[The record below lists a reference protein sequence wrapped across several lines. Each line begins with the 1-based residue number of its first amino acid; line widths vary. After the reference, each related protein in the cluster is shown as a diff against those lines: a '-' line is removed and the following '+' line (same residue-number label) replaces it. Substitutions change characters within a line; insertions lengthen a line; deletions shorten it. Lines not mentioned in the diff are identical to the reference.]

1 MPTSEARMTSPSR
14 SFLIPRLTSLITH
27 RSCSLRRSA
36 LTDFLA
42 ANNISAAQIRDD
54 HDRRVAEAENPNNE
68 EDGQAADE
76 DYEDEASPEPQ
87 PDSPEEKTRKR
98 KRQQAIEK
106 IKKSKEFARR
116 KARRTGEPDDDD
128 EALANEMADE
138 KQRPNPG
145 QLANCEG
152 CGKRFTV
159 TPYSKTGPEGGL
171 LCPACSKKHTG
182 KDKKETPKKRG
193 PERRKIQSNLMDG
206 IALVGSR
213 SLLETCIKKVAD
225 HINDVEEFGDLP
237 PPVMDRLSQILSR
250 NRAVTPRTLDLFLR
264 PLHKELNVYDCA
276 KLATNDFHKILA
288 TMPALTRLNLR
299 FVSQMKDPVFEYM
312 IAREMKIQDLH
323 LDSPNLVTDAIWR
336 QLWIN
341 LGSYLQS
348 LKLWNLDSAFDDE
361 TLEIMSK
368 HCTTLRRLKL
378 KHLAQLG
385 DGALEAISTMQ
396 SLEHLSLDFDKETD
410 PDILLKVISQ
420 TGPKLRSLSLEG
432 FESADDRL
440 PQHIHDNC
448 RALFKLRITRNSDI
462 TDKAIAALFND
473 WSNPPLKRVDFSFL
487 RDVDMSN
494 PEGPPEPVGL
504 ASDGFI
510 ALMKHSGSKLM
521 KLKTASCRHIS
532 YAAFEEV
539 FAENKTYPELRFMDI
554 SFNGAVDNYITQSIF
569 RCCPALTR
577 LVVFG
582 CFKIRDLTVPAGVAV
597 IGTVGANLT
606 VRGIAQKELV

>member
-1 MPTSEARMTSPSR
+1 MTSSPSN
-14 SFLIPRLTSLITH
+14 STSHITNKT
-27 RSCSLRRSA
+27 CSLRRSA

-54 HDRRVAEAENPNNE
+54 HDRRVAEAGQANNE
-68 EDGQAADE
+68 EEGQAADE
-76 DYEDEASPEPQ
+76 DYQDEASSEPQ
-87 PDSPEEKTRKR
+87 PESPEEKSRKR

-128 EALANEMADE
+128 EALANEMANE
-138 KQRPNPG
+138 KERPNPG
-145 QLANCEG
+145 QLANCEV

-159 TPYSKTGPEGGL
+159 TPYSKTGLDGGL

-182 KDKKETPKKRG
+182 KDKKDKPKKIG
-193 PERRKIQSNLMDG
+193 PERRKIQASLMDG

-225 HINDVEEFGDLP
+225 NINDVEEFGDLP
-237 PPVMDRLSQILSR
+237 PPVMHRLSQILSR

-276 KLATNDFHKILA
+276 KLGTNDFHKILA

-299 FVSQMKDPVFEYM
+299 FVSQMKNPVFEYM

-323 LDSPNLVTDAIWR
+323 LDSPNLVTDDIWR
-336 QLWIN
+336 QLWMN
-341 LGSYLQS
+341 MGSHLQS

-368 HCTTLRRLKL
+368 HCTNLRRLKL
-378 KHLAQLG
+378 KHLARLG

-410 PDILLKVISQ
+410 PDILLKMISQ
-420 TGPKLRSLSLEG
+420 TGPSLRSLSLEG
-432 FESADDRL
+432 FDHADDRL

-448 RALFKLRITRNSDI
+448 RALFKLRISRNSDI
-462 TDKAIAALFND
+462 TDKAIAELFND

-510 ALMKHSGSKLM
+510 ALMKHSGSKLT

-532 YAAFEEV
+532 YAAYEEV
-539 FAENKTYPELRFMDI
+539 FAENKQYPELKFMDI
-554 SFNGAVDNYITQSIF
+554 SFNGAVDDYIAQSIF

-582 CFKIRDLTVPAGVAV
+582 CFKIRDLTVPVGVAV
-597 IGTVGANLT
+597 IGTVGAKLT